1 MDLTRFAL
9 DNARVVGLL
18 TVLMMLAGVAVY
30 MNFPSKEDPEVT
42 VREAVVTAS
51 FPGMPPERIEKLIS
65 RKIEKAIRLIP
76 EVEHVKSTSKTG
88 LSITHVVVY
97 DEFFDMKPIWQNLR
111 NKMNDLRSELPEG
124 TLGPQVDDE
133 FGDVYVATIALVGSG
148 FDLVEMHDVAK
159 RLRDDIY
166 TIDGTK
172 KVVIH
177 GHVPERIELV
187 TTNARLARYGLSPDV
202 LIQGL
207 RDQNVILPGGT
218 VDTGELAITI
228 EPSGN
233 FESLESIR
241 RMPIELPNSGEIV
254 YLEDIVEVRR
264 GLVEPAPTRAYFD
277 GQPAIVLAVSM
288 MKGRNVL
295 EFGPR
300 LRAKVDELESSLP
313 IGYRLEFATY
323 QARYVAESVQG
334 VALNVYETLGI
345 VLAVVMFFLGV
356 RTGLIVGTVV
366 PMTMLVTLV
375 VMHLVGIE
383 LQRVSLATLIIA
395 LGLLVDNGIVIAE
408 EIGRRLR
415 EGEERRA
422 AAIEAGQALALP
434 LLTSSITTIL
444 AFMPL
449 AMAPDDSGEYL
460 RSMSQ
465 VILITLM
472 ASWLLAVCVT
482 PLMCFRWLKPAEMTE
497 EEIAHQYDGR
507 LFVAY
512 RRLLLVVMR
521 RKEIFVVSVLGLL
534 VLSLG
539 LLQSIPQQFM
549 PNSPRSQFMI
559 YLDLPAGYGSSATQG
574 EVERFAKWLADDEK
588 NPEVTNSVAYAGY
601 GGPRFFVPLSPRDLG
616 ENVAFV
622 LVNTDSVESVDV
634 VMERVRRHLFEEHA
648 TVFPRLKKFWLGTS
662 ETGLVKL
669 RATGPDAERL
679 AAIGEKIEALY
690 RSVEGTVDIHNDWEN
705 RITKVRVAVDQTRA
719 RHAGISSRDVAASL
733 NAFFSGES
741 VTNFREGDKVIP
753 IAFRADELER
763 KRLDQLWNT
772 NVYSTTR
779 EGNVSLL
786 QVADIEEVT
795 ELSRI
800 RRRDLSRAITI
811 SAKHAWL
818 QAAELEAAM
827 ADDLDALRA
836 ELPPG
841 YQIERDGETKDAD
854 DANTALGAYVPHA
867 LAAMI
872 IILVWQ
878 FNSFLKPLIVFTTI
892 PITFI
897 GAIAGLWITG
907 AYLGFM
913 AILGFLSLAGI
924 IINNAIVLLE
934 TTQTEID
941 AGAAPFDAVIG
952 ASISRFQPVMMTT
965 LTTVLGLVPLMIP
978 ADPLFSGMAIVIS
991 FGIGVGTLLTL
1002 LIVPALYAI
1011 LYRVPVPEEIAS

>member
-18 TVLMMLAGVAVY
+18 TVLLMLAGVAVY
-30 MNFPSKEDPEVT
+30 LNFPSKEDPEVT
-42 VREAVVTAS
+42 VREAVVTAA
-51 FPGMPPERIEKLIS
+51 FPGMPPERIEELIT
-65 RKIEKAIRLIP
+65 RKIEKKIRLIP
-76 EVEHVKSTSKTG
+76 EVEHVESTSKTG
-88 LSITHVVVY
+88 ISITHVVVY
-97 DEFFDMKPIWQNLR
+97 DEFFEMKPIWQNLR
-111 NKMNDLRSELPEG
+111 NKMNDVRSELPEG

-133 FGDVYVATIALVGSG
+133 FGDVYVATIALTGSG

-159 RLRDDIY
+159 RLRDELY
-166 TIDGTK
+166 RVDGTK

-177 GHVPERIELV
+177 GDVPERIELV
-187 TTNARLARYGLSPDV
+187 TTNARLARYGLSPDA
-202 LIQGL
+202 LISNL
-207 RDQNVILPGGT
+207 RNQNVILPGGT
-218 VDTGELAITI
+218 VDTGLLAITI

-233 FESLESIR
+233 FESLDAIR
-241 RMPIELPNSGEIV
+241 RMPIELPTSAEIV
-254 YLEDIVEVRR
+254 YLEDIVDVRR
-264 GLVEPAPTRAYFD
+264 GLVDPAPTRAYFD
-277 GQPAIVLAVSM
+277 GKPAIVLAVSM

-300 LRAKVDELESSLP
+300 LRKRVAELEGALP
-313 IGYRLEFATY
+313 IGYQLEFATY

-345 VLAVVMFFLGV
+345 VLAVVMFFLGL

-375 VMHLVGIE
+375 VMRVVDIE

-415 EGEERRA
+415 EGEDRRDA
-422 AAIEAGQALALP
+422 TIDAGRTLALP

-472 ASWLLAVCVT
+472 ASWLLAVLVT
-482 PLMCFRWLKPAEMTE
+482 PLMCFRWLKPVEMTQ
-497 EEIAHQYDGR
+497 EEIDHQYDGR

-512 RRLLLVVMR
+512 RRLLLAVMR
-521 RKEIFVVSVLGLL
+521 RKELFVGTVLLGL

-559 YLDLPAGYGSSATQG
+559 YLDLPAGYGASATNG
-574 EVERFAKWLADDEK
+574 EVERFVKWLSDERV
-588 NPEVTNSVAYAGY
+588 NPEITNSVAYVGY

-622 LVNTDSVESVDV
+622 LVNTDSIESVDA
-634 VMERVRRHLFEEHA
+634 VMDRARTRLFEEHA
-648 TVFPRLKKFWLGTS
+648 AIFPRLKKFWLGTS

-669 RATGPDAERL
+669 RVTGPDAEEL
-679 AAIGEKIEALY
+679 AAIGERVEALY
-690 RSVEGTVDIHNDWEN
+690 RSVDGTVDIHNDWEN

-719 RHAGISSRDVAASL
+719 RHAGVNSRDIAASL
-733 NAFFSGES
+733 NAFFSGEP
-741 VTNFREGDKVIP
+741 VTVYREGDKVIP
-753 IAFRADELER
+753 VALRADERER
-763 KRLDQLWNT
+763 GRLDQLYNT
-772 NVYSTTR
+772 NVYSGQGD
-779 EGNVSLL
+779 GNVALL
-786 QVADIEEVT
+786 QVADLEEVT

-827 ADDLDALRA
+827 ASGLEALRA

-841 YQIERDGETKDAD
+841 YRVEKDGETKDAD
-854 DANTALGAYVPHA
+854 DANAALGAYVPHA
-867 LAAMI
+867 LAAMV

-878 FNSFLKPLIVFTTI
+878 FNSFLKPIIVFTTI

-897 GAIAGLWITG
+897 GAIGGLWITG

-934 TTQTEID
+934 TTQSEID
-941 AGAAPFDAVIG
+941 SGASPFDAVIG

-965 LTTVLGLVPLMIP
+965 LTTVLGLIPLMVP
-978 ADPLFSGMAIVIS
+978 PDPLFAGMAIVIS

-1002 LIVPALYAI
+1002 LIVPSLYAI
-1011 LYRVPVPEEIAS
+1011 LYRVPMPDEVAS

>member
-18 TVLMMLAGVAVY
+18 TVLLMLAGVAVY
-30 MNFPSKEDPEVT
+30 LNFPSKEDPEVT
-42 VREAVVTAS
+42 VREAVVTAA
-51 FPGMPPERIEKLIS
+51 FPGMPPERIEELIT
-65 RKIEKAIRLIP
+65 RKIEKKIRLIP

-88 LSITHVVVY
+88 ISITHVVVY
-97 DEFFDMKPIWQNLR
+97 DEFFEMKPIWQNLR
-111 NKMNDLRSELPEG
+111 NKMNDVRSELPEG

-133 FGDVYVATIALVGSG
+133 FGDVYVATIALTGSG

-159 RLRDDIY
+159 GLRDELY
-166 TIDGTK
+166 TIDGAK

-177 GHVPERIELV
+177 GDVPERIELV
-187 TTNARLARYGLSPDV
+187 TTNARLARYGLSPDA
-202 LIQGL
+202 LIANL
-207 RDQNVILPGGT
+207 RNQNVILPGGT
-218 VDTGELAITI
+218 VDTGLLAITI

-233 FESLESIR
+233 FESLDAIR
-241 RMPIELPNSGEIV
+241 RMPIELPTSAEIV

-264 GLVEPAPTRAYFD
+264 GLVDPAPTRAYFD
-277 GQPAIVLAVSM
+277 GEPAIVLAVSM

-300 LRAKVDELESSLP
+300 LRKRVAELEGALP
-313 IGYRLEFATY
+313 IGYQLEFATY

-345 VLAVVMFFLGV
+345 VLAVVMFFLGL

-375 VMHLVGIE
+375 VMRVVDIE

-415 EGEERRA
+415 EGEDRRDA
-422 AAIEAGQALALP
+422 TIDAGRTLALP

-472 ASWLLAVCVT
+472 ASWLLAVLVT
-482 PLMCFRWLKPAEMTE
+482 PLMCFRWLKPVEMTQ
-497 EEIAHQYDGR
+497 EEIDHQYDGR

-512 RRLLLVVMR
+512 RRLLLAVMR
-521 RKEIFVVSVLGLL
+521 RKELFVGTVLLAL
-534 VLSLG
+534 VFSLG

-559 YLDLPAGYGSSATQG
+559 YLDLPAGYGASATNA
-574 EVERFAKWLADDEK
+574 EVKRFVKWLSDERV
-588 NPEVTNSVAYAGY
+588 NPEITNSVAYVGY
-601 GGPRFFVPLSPRDLG
+601 GGPRFFVPLSPRDMG

-622 LVNTDSVESVDV
+622 LVNTDSVESVEA
-634 VMERVRRHLFEEHA
+634 VMDRARTRLFEEHA
-648 TVFPRLKKFWLGTS
+648 AVFPRLKQFWLGTS

-669 RATGPDAERL
+669 RVTGPDAEEL
-679 AAIGEKIEALY
+679 AAIGERVEALY
-690 RSVEGTVDIHNDWEN
+690 RSVDGTVDVHNDWEN

-719 RHAGISSRDVAASL
+719 RHAGVNSRDIAASL
-733 NAFFSGES
+733 NAFFSGEP
-741 VTNFREGDKVIP
+741 VTVYREGDKVIP
-753 IAFRADELER
+753 VALRADEQER
-763 KRLDQLWNT
+763 GRLDQLYNT
-772 NVYSTTR
+772 NVYSGQGD
-779 EGNVSLL
+779 GNVALL
-786 QVADIEEVT
+786 QVADLEEVT

-827 ADDLDALRA
+827 ASGLEALRA

-841 YQIERDGETKDAD
+841 YRVEKDGETKDAD
-854 DANTALGAYVPHA
+854 DANAALGAYVPHA
-867 LAAMI
+867 LAAMV

-878 FNSFLKPLIVFTTI
+878 FNSFLKPIIVFTTI

-897 GAIAGLWITG
+897 GAIGGLWITG

-934 TTQTEID
+934 TTQSEID
-941 AGAAPFDAVIG
+941 SGASPFDAVIG

-965 LTTVLGLVPLMIP
+965 LTTVLGLIPLMVP
-978 ADPLFSGMAIVIS
+978 PDPLFAGMAIVIS

-1002 LIVPALYAI
+1002 LIVPSLYAI
-1011 LYRVPVPEEIAS
+1011 LYRVPVPDEVAS